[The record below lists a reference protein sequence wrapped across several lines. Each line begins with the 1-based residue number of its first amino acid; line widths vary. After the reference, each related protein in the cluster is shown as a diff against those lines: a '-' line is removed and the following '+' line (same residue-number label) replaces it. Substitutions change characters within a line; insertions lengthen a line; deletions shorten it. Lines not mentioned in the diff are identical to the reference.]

1 MNWRTMPLDAIK
13 APFPYSF
20 VGGPFG
26 SNLTTRD
33 YVDEGIPVIRG
44 NNLPADTSFSDHE
57 FAFVS
62 EKKAD
67 DLRSNTAFPGDLVF
81 TQRGTLGQVGLIPHE
96 SRFQRYII
104 SQSQMKLTVNPRIAD
119 PRFVYYFF
127 RLPTTVQKVVNH
139 ALTSGVPHINLGILR
154 EFKITLPDV
163 DCQQHIADIL
173 SAYDDL
179 IENNR
184 RRMAVL
190 EEAARQLY
198 REWFVRLHFPGHEHT
213 RITNGVPEEWCQSRF
228 EQVLAA
234 LESGGR
240 PRGGAK
246 TDHGIPSI
254 GAENVLS
261 IGRYDYSKE
270 KFVPEEYYEKMT
282 RGVIRNRDV
291 VLYKDGANIGRTSY
305 FGDGFPHLKCAVN
318 EHVFILRAHPS
329 VGQSFLYFWLT
340 RDENRQ
346 AIENLNA
353 NTAQPGISQEKLKG
367 LKVLLPPE
375 WLTRA
380 FNEAVEALVKQIFTL
395 ALMSRKLSAA
405 RDLLLPRLMSGE
417 IAV

>member
-1 MNWRTMPLDAIK
+1 
-13 APFPYSF
+13 
-20 VGGPFG
+20 
-26 SNLTTRD
+26 
-33 YVDEGIPVIRG
+33 
-44 NNLPADTSFSDHE
+44 
-57 FAFVS
+57 
-62 EKKAD
+62 
-67 DLRSNTAFPGDLVF
+67 
-81 TQRGTLGQVGLIPHE
+81 
-96 SRFQRYII
+96 
-104 SQSQMKLTVNPRIAD
+104 
-119 PRFVYYFF
+119 
-127 RLPTTVQKVVNH
+127 
-139 ALTSGVPHINLGILR
+139 
-154 EFKITLPDV
+154 
-163 DCQQHIADIL
+163 
-173 SAYDDL
+173 
-179 IENNR
+179 
-184 RRMAVL
+184 
-190 EEAARQLY
+190 
-198 REWFVRLHFPGHEHT
+198 
-213 RITNGVPEEWCQSRF
+213 
-228 EQVLAA
+228 
-234 LESGGR
+234 
-240 PRGGAK
+240 
-246 TDHGIPSI
+246 
-254 GAENVLS
+254 
-261 IGRYDYSKE
+261 
-270 KFVPEEYYEKMT
+270 MT